1 MANNTTIDQRRT
13 WLDDLLNRPHLWPSQ
28 VETVKLLAAELS
40 VELRLFQLDLN
51 NTQAGWREVTP

>member
-1 MANNTTIDQRRT
+1 MANTTFDQRRA
-13 WLDDLLNRPHLWPSQ
+13 WLDDLLSRPHLWPSQ